1 MQFRKIQLPASQ
13 TGVDFGLELI
23 DCDLEN
29 LTEEQFKEIEKAV
42 YTHQVLVIRNQS
54 HVSPQ
59 TQYLLTKRFDPEVD
73 TYGHGT
79 SHQSKKS
86 VIARDLSPLPGVPQ
100 VQLLGHGTVHN
111 HHGIEERKLNH
122 PSHRSFH
129 QTQLS
134 EEDEKAGKTRF
145 YRWHMDAALYELNP
159 PLITTLFA
167 VQTPEHRREQVVY
180 DDGTGQSMDVQLG
193 TTAFISGAHAFDIL
207 SPEMKDLAF
216 RTQVKYAAHPYL
228 WISKARAHSTGL
240 GIVSEGREL
249 PKEELP
255 PINED
260 AIKIYPMLWKNPVT
274 GKIHLQV
281 HPCAV
286 EDLIIDGKPVGDL
299 NKVREILYQ
308 IQRPAINPENVLA
321 HEWENGDM
329 VIFHNRGVLHSVV
342 GSLRDDDKRVY
353 HQCNLASAKEPIAPT
368 EEDRKPYIL
377 AH

>member
-1 MQFRKIQLPASQ
+1 MP
-13 TGVDFGLELI
+13 
-23 DCDLEN
+23 
-29 LTEEQFKEIEKAV
+29 
-42 YTHQVLVIRNQS
+42 LV
-54 HVSPQ
+54 
-59 TQYLLTKRFDPEVD
+59 
-73 TYGHGT
+73 
-79 SHQSKKS
+79 
-86 VIARDLSPLPGVPQ
+86 
-100 VQLLGHGTVHN
+100 
-111 HHGIEERKLNH
+111 
-122 PSHRSFH
+122 
-129 QTQLS
+129 
-134 EEDEKAGKTRF
+134 
-145 YRWHMDAALYELNP
+145 
-159 PLITTLFA
+159 
-167 VQTPEHRREQVVY
+167 
-180 DDGTGQSMDVQLG
+180 
-193 TTAFISGAHAFDIL
+193 ISGAHAFDIL

-255 PINED
+255 PINEE

-299 NKVREILYQ
+299 KKVREILYQ
-308 IQRPAINPENVLA
+308 IQRPAINPENILA
-321 HEWENGDM
+321 HEWEDGDM

-342 GSLRDDDKRVY
+342 GSLRDNDKRVY
-353 HQCNLASAKEPIAPT
+353 HQCNLASAKEPVAPT